1 VGKNRSDEPTQSE
14 RPSPLSRKKPS
25 VPPTKPAPHKRS
37 STAKRDAVD
46 NAKRPTVPDK
56 KRAAPPSSPP
66 PAGPTLYA
74 GRYELAGLLGVGAM
88 GSVYRARDVLL
99 GETIALKVLRKDL
112 AHSTIAVSRFHR
124 EAKLARRITHPNITR
139 VFDVAEHEGEH
150 YMTMECVEGESLH
163 AMLDSGRPLGVT
175 RSLAIALQLARAL
188 GAVHHRGVVH
198 LDLKPENVVVESSGR
213 AVLTDFGVSKAASE
227 SAPPPLPGHAGG
239 TPIYMAPEQLEGRE
253 VSAKTDL
260 YALGL
265 LLFEMLTGTTP
276 WGNRSGLV
284 GSVARLAVPPKR
296 VRELDAQIPLEV
308 SEIVETLLTR
318 DMEGRPESAHDVEL
332 AIEEV
337 QQKLGDRPSAV
348 AIRLGKNTSIPP
360 PTPRAPAPIATT
372 ATPSARGIA
381 VLPLR
386 NLGDD
391 KTQYV
396 TEAMTTEIIERL
408 ALVPTLRVASRAA
421 IEADERPNE
430 DLRALGRRL
439 GVEAIL
445 EGSLLVRG
453 AEMRV
458 SVRLVEVE
466 RGFVLWSA
474 RLDRPSK
481 ELFTVAD
488 EVIGNVVRALG
499 LEPERGATGSSR
511 RGPASIE
518 DVDPFL
524 RAQEAYGAYTADG
537 ARQADRLL
545 SEAFVRAP
553 KDPIL
558 ASWLAISKLRRWDFE
573 PTLGHGDESAP
584 VVAERIAKQ
593 VIERNPNVGEAQLAL
608 ALLAFF
614 RGDAKE
620 AMRRSRDAIRC
631 TPTLAEAHRIVG
643 QLEAE
648 ASTTYEGERD
658 LDVSLR
664 LDARQVRTLLLLART
679 RALKR
684 DYERALEWVAL
695 AEARSV
701 GHPVAALLRLQI
713 ALWRNDTA
721 SVRRERAKVL
731 PIARDGG
738 GPEAHA
744 LRALL
749 GVNEEAAI
757 GTLTAMA
764 AAPGTTARRKASIL
778 KIIAEHASRAK
789 DLASALS
796 AARGVDAAGTVD
808 LLWFERCPSLDALRS
823 VPGFAHIRTAVQGRA
838 ADVLAATKPVS

>member
-1 VGKNRSDEPTQSE
+1 
-14 RPSPLSRKKPS
+14 
-25 VPPTKPAPHKRS
+25 VPPTTKPVRAGSSAGGKRS
-37 STAKRDAVD
+37 SSARRQA
-46 NAKRPTVPDK
+46 AGRPTQPAGK
-56 KRAAPPSSPP
+56 KRSKTP
-66 PAGPTLYA
+66 PADALEPTLYA

-99 GETIALKVLRKDL
+99 EETIALKVLRKDL
-112 AHSTIAVSRFHR
+112 THSAAAVGRFHR

-139 VFDVAEHEGEH
+139 VFDVAEHDGEQ

-163 AMLDSGRPLGVT
+163 AMLDGGRSLGVT
-175 RSLAIALQLARAL
+175 RSLAVALQVARAL
-188 GAVHHRGVVH
+188 GAVHERGVLH
-198 LDLKPENVVVESSGR
+198 LDLKPENVVVDASGR
-213 AVLTDFGVSKAASE
+213 AVLTDFGVSKVALDS
-227 SAPPPLPGHAGG
+227 SPPALPGHAGG
-239 TPIYMAPEQLEGRE
+239 TPLYMAPEQLEGRD
-253 VSAKTDL
+253 VDARTDL

-265 LLFEMLTGTTP
+265 LLFEMLTATTP

-284 GSVARLAVPPKR
+284 GSVARLAVPPR
-296 VRELDAQIPLEV
+296 GVQAVDPAIPDPVADLV
-308 SEIVETLLTR
+308 HALLARDPSARPKSASEVETRIT
-318 DMEGRPESAHDVEL
+318 
-332 AIEEV
+332 EV
-337 QQKLGDRPSAV
+337 QRELGDRPSAV
-348 AIRLGKNTSIPP
+348 TARAAGARATTMPP
-360 PTPRAPAPIATT
+360 PVKPRAPAQIATT
-372 ATPSARGIA
+372 ATPSARGVA

-386 NLGDD
+386 HIGDE

-396 TEAMTTEIIERL
+396 TEAMTTELIERL
-408 ALVPTLRVASRAA
+408 ALVRTLRVASRAA

-453 AEMRV
+453 QEMRV

-474 RLDRPSK
+474 RLDRPAK
-481 ELFTVAD
+481 ELFKVAD
-488 EVIGNVVRALG
+488 EVVVRIGNALG
-499 LEPERGATGSSR
+499 LTADANGTASR
-511 RGPASIE
+511 RGPASGE
-518 DVDPFL
+518 EVDPFL

-537 ARQADRLL
+537 ALKADRLL
-545 SEAFVRAP
+545 SEAFARSP

-573 PTLGHGDESAP
+573 PALGQGDDAAP
-584 VVAERIAKQ
+584 LVARRIAAT
-593 VIERNPNVGEAQLAL
+593 ILERNPNVGEAQLVL
-608 ALLAFF
+608 ALLAFSKGEA
-614 RGDAKE
+614 RE
-620 AMRRSRDAIRC
+620 AMLRARDAIRC

-684 DYERALEWVAL
+684 DYERALEWVGL
-695 AEARSV
+695 AEARTPN
-701 GHPVAALLRLQI
+701 HPGAALLRLQI
-713 ALWRNDTA
+713 AVWRGDSA
-721 SVRRERAKVL
+721 AVVRERSRAL
-731 PIARDGG
+731 PAARDSAGF
-738 GPEAHA
+738 EAHA
-744 LRALL
+744 VRALA

-764 AAPGTTARRKASIL
+764 AAPGTTARRRASIS

-789 DLASALS
+789 DLAGGLS
-796 AARGVDAAGTVD
+796 AVRGALAAGTVD
-808 LLWFERCPSLDALRS
+808 LLWFERCPSLEALRPL
-823 VPGFAHIRTAVQGRA
+823 PGFAQIRAQVQARA
-838 ADVLAATKPVS
+838 TEVLSATRTPMDG